1 MSFSLFDNQIY
12 DESQSPTHK
21 MRAIR
26 KGNKVELLQVFQSGY
41 VIEGP
46 IIAYKKYLQKMEEF
60 RSLKLAFW
68 TSKKDQEHYK
78 LLGWVY

>member
-1 MSFSLFDNQIY
+1 MSFSLFDDQIY

-26 KGNKVELLQVFQSGY
+26 KGNKVELLQVFASGY
-41 VIEGP
+41 YIEGP
-46 IIAYKKYLQKMEEF
+46 TITYKKYLKMMEEY
-60 RSLKLAFW
+60 RSLKMAFW
-68 TSKKDQEHYK
+68 TSKADQEHYK